1 MKAAEDKD
9 YVQSLERGLAVLL
22 AFSDKHPRL
31 TLGQLSG
38 LTGLSRPTVRRL
50 VLTLARLG
58 YVREEGRAYA
68 LTPHVLALGYAFTSS
83 LNLTELAQPQME
95 EVTEVTGHTCSLA
108 ALDGEDAVFLLRVPS
123 RRAMQHLLLTGTRL
137 PAFASAIGRV
147 LLGGLPDPEVDSFL
161 RHAPFPR
168 LTPHTETDPDRLR
181 ARISQVRKQ
190 GWELVDQE
198 LEEGVR
204 SFSAPVRA
212 SGGRV
217 IAALGMSV
225 HAGTVSIA
233 EIHRA
238 YLPPLIKAAKEISSR
253 LGASYHPNGQYS
265 SRQPS
270 PGESSA
276 YA

>member
-9 YVQSLERGLAVLL
+9 YVQSLERGLTVLL

-31 TLGQLSG
+31 TLGQLAG

-83 LNLTELAQPQME
+83 LNLTELAQPLLE
-95 EVTEVTGHTCSLA
+95 EVTEVTGHTCSMA

-123 RRAMQHLLLTGTRL
+123 RRAMAHLLLTGTRL

-147 LLGGLPDPEVDSFL
+147 LLAGLPDNEIDSFL
-161 RHAPFPR
+161 RNARFPR

-181 ARISQVRKQ
+181 ARICQVRAQ

-212 SGGRV
+212 SGTRV

-225 HAGTVSIA
+225 PAGTVSID

-238 YLPPLIKAAKEISSR
+238 YLPPIIKAAKELSSR
-253 LGASYHPNGQYS
+253 LGASYHPNGQGG
-265 SRQPS
+265 S
-270 PGESSA
+270 PTREKPTHA
-276 YA
+276 

>member
-9 YVQSLERGLAVLL
+9 YVQSLERGLSVIL

-31 TLGQLSG
+31 TVGQLAT

-50 VLTLARLG
+50 VLTLGRLG
-58 YVREEGRAYA
+58 YVREEGRAFA

-83 LNLTELAQPQME
+83 LNLSELAQPHMQ

-123 RRAMQHLLLTGTRL
+123 RRAMAHLLLTGTRL

-147 LLGGLPDPEVDSFL
+147 LLAGLPDADIDAFL
-161 RHAPFPR
+161 SNGRFPA
-168 LTPHTETDPDRLR
+168 LTAHTETDPRALR
-181 ARISQVRKQ
+181 RIITEVRRR
-190 GWELVDQE
+190 GWEVVDQE

-204 SFSAPVRA
+204 SFSAPIRA

-225 HAGTVSIA
+225 AAGSVSLP
-233 EIHRA
+233 EIHND
-238 YLPPLIKAAKEISSR
+238 YLPAIIKAAGEISSR
-253 LGASYHPNGQYS
+253 LGASYPPNGQW
-265 SRQPS
+265 
-270 PGESSA
+270 ESTTHA
-276 YA
+276 

>member
-31 TLGQLSG
+31 TLGQLAE

-83 LNLTELAQPQME
+83 LNLTELAQPLME
-95 EVTEVTGHTCSLA
+95 EVTEITGHTCSLA

-123 RRAMQHLLLTGTRL
+123 RRAMAHLLLIGTRL

-147 LLGGLPDPEVDSFL
+147 LLAGLPDHEVEEFL
-161 RHAPFPR
+161 RHGSFPR
-168 LTPHTETDPDRLR
+168 ITVHTETDPDRLR
-181 ARISQVRKQ
+181 ERICTVRRQ

-198 LEEGVR
+198 LAEGVR
-204 SFSAPVRA
+204 SLSVPVRA

-225 HAGTVSIA
+225 PAGSVDVP

-238 YLPPLIKAAKEISSR
+238 YLPPMMRAAKEISRR
-253 LGASYHPNGQYS
+253 LGASYHPNGQHS
-265 SRQPS
+265 TPK
-270 PGESSA
+270 ESSA

>member
-31 TLGQLSG
+31 TLGQLAG

-83 LNLTELAQPQME
+83 LNLTELAQPHME
-95 EVTEVTGHTCSLA
+95 EVTEITGHTCSLA

-123 RRAMQHLLLTGTRL
+123 RRTMAHLLLTGTRL

-147 LLGGLPDPEVDSFL
+147 LLTGLPDNELESFL
-161 RHAPFPR
+161 RQHAPFPR
-168 LTPHTETDPDRLR
+168 LTPHTETDPQRLR
-181 ARISQVRKQ
+181 QRICQVRER
-190 GWELVDQE
+190 GWEAVDQE

-225 HAGTVSIA
+225 PAGTVA
-233 EIHRA
+233 MPEIHRA
-238 YLPPLIKAAKEISSR
+238 YLPPIIKAAEAISSR
-253 LGASYHPNGQYS
+253 LGASYHPNGK
-265 SRQPS
+265 R
-270 PGESSA
+270 ESNIHA
-276 YA
+276 